1 MIRKPLNEANYDL
14 YALFKR
20 VREVFY
26 SLLNKLA
33 NSEYIINNNSKD
45 IFDQLKKLENFLL
58 IINDY
63 LKNFNE
69 NQDKISSISDKYII
83 NLIYTNQ
90 MNINRNYNLV
100 DIEFIIN
107 NLSIKLNNFDY
118 INRKEIL
125 YNKANLLQ
133 HKQNNNNNN
142 QIITQP
148 IDEQDI
154 KNYINQNKFKLISF
168 KIVHQDKE
176 PKSHPIIAYFEFE
189 LKNFFIKLIPQKPN
203 NVVTQSFTL
212 ESRYNTLYNTLL
224 LRKIHNELSKVI
236 EFLYIKFINRENNG
250 LNFLKSFI
258 NHIQDLDKIFYI
270 KCYGCKKNSRY
281 SHFEKSFFPPFIKYN
296 IEMYFYK
303 FKFPNNDKDKLFFH
317 PECLD

>member
-107 NLSIKLNNFDY
+107 NLSIKLNNFD
-118 INRKEIL
+118 
-125 YNKANLLQ
+125 
-133 HKQNNNNNN
+133 
-142 QIITQP
+142 
-148 IDEQDI
+148 
-154 KNYINQNKFKLISF
+154 
-168 KIVHQDKE
+168 
-176 PKSHPIIAYFEFE
+176 
-189 LKNFFIKLIPQKPN
+189 
-203 NVVTQSFTL
+203 
-212 ESRYNTLYNTLL
+212 
-224 LRKIHNELSKVI
+224 
-236 EFLYIKFINRENNG
+236 
-250 LNFLKSFI
+250 
-258 NHIQDLDKIFYI
+258 
-270 KCYGCKKNSRY
+270 
-281 SHFEKSFFPPFIKYN
+281 
-296 IEMYFYK
+296 
-303 FKFPNNDKDKLFFH
+303 
-317 PECLD
+317 